1 MEPRDLKLAALTVF
15 SFIAGWWAQLET
27 AVQVLVVLIA
37 LDILSGMAA
46 AFVERRA
53 SSDASLRGIVKK
65 VLVIL
70 LVGAAHAVEPV
81 AGFDA
86 SAYVAMFF
94 VAHEALSILENA
106 GRVGVP
112 IPERLRSALVALQGD
127 RDDPAAGRA
136 QGE

>member
-1 MEPRDLKLAALTVF
+1 MELRDAKITAMTLF
-15 SFIAGWWAQLET
+15 SLVAGWWAQMET
-27 AVQVLVVLIA
+27 AVRVLVVLIA
-37 LDILSGMAA
+37 LDIVSGMAA

-65 VLVIL
+65 IFVIL

-81 AGFDA
+81 VGFDA

-106 GRVGVP
+106 GRAGVP
-112 IPERLRSALVALQGD
+112 IPERLRSALVALQGES
-127 RDDPAAGRA
+127 RDAGRA
-136 QGE
+136 QEQ

>member
-1 MEPRDLKLAALTVF
+1 MEPRDLKLAAQAVF
-15 SFIAGWWAQLET
+15 SLIAGWWAQLET
-27 AVQVLVVLIA
+27 AVQVLVVLMA

-70 LVGAAHAVEPV
+70 LVGTAHAVEPV
-81 AGFDA
+81 VGFDA

-106 GRVGVP
+106 GRAGVP
-112 IPERLRSALVALQGD
+112 IPVRLRSALVALKGD
-127 RDDPAAGRA
+127 RDADRP
-136 QGE
+136 QGQ